1 MVHKDLGPHTF
12 ATEDHHPRHHAWL
25 KRFSPFQRREFME
38 DDARARW
45 QTAGIIAAAF
55 VFGLVL
61 LGIVLLTT
69 AF

>member
-25 KRFSPFQRREFME
+25 KRFSPFQRRELIEE
-38 DDARARW
+38 DRHARLH
-45 QTAGIIAAAF
+45 TAGIFAAAF
-55 VFGLVL
+55 VFGLVML
-61 LGIVLLTT
+61 AIVLLKT